1 MRIDATGDSATDQ
14 QMLGYMLALF
24 SAPGYLK
31 VGAEFHLDF
40 HLDFH
45 LGFHLGFHLCSRLGS
60 HLRFAFCVITFTV
73 CVLDWYRRVTLVP

>member
-31 VGAEFHLDF
+31 VGAG
-40 HLDFH
+40 FH
-45 LGFHLGFHLCSRLGS
+45 LGFHLGLHLGS
-60 HLRFAFCVITFTV
+60 HCVLRFA
-73 CVLDWYRRVTLVP
+73 L